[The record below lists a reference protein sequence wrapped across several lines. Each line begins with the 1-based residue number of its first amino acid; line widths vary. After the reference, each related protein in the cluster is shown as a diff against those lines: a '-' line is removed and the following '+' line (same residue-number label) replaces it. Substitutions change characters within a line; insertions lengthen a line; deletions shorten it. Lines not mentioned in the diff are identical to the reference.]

1 MVRSAKVL
9 ERMVNLNTFDEI
21 AQDFR
26 FWEDAC
32 DEYKENEGTEDILQ
46 AKLLYFCQKAL
57 FAFSLP
63 YFLWEFGIRSIRIK
77 SVLIEGVVMCPD
89 VSKTHGFVCT
99 RLYIRIS
106 FRKIMFSP
114 LGH

>member
-32 DEYKENEGTEDILQ
+32 DEYKENEGT
-46 AKLLYFCQKAL
+46 AGYF
-57 FAFSLP
+57 
-63 YFLWEFGIRSIRIK
+63 RIK
-77 SVLIEGVVMCPD
+77 AVIFMFNVVRVLLVYNSLYSLSLTVFD
-89 VSKTHGFVCT
+89 T
-99 RLYIRIS
+99 RYS
-106 FRKIMFSP
+106 
-114 LGH
+114 